1 MATKPKKQ
9 EATLLR
15 RFIEELYSRGVVSGE
30 DGSQRP
36 IFPDGV
42 TPDRGAFIRD
52 ICISEGATRTL
63 EIGMA
68 SGLSTLFI
76 LEALLENG
84 AGIGAHLVI
93 DPYESIEYHGAG
105 RRNVRDASLEEFVE
119 IKEEASELF
128 LPELIRQKRNF
139 DFAFIDGSH
148 LFDNVFVDLVLVHQ
162 LLKPGGIVVFDD
174 TFADAV
180 YLTCRYAELNYGY
193 TPVANHH
200 SGDGLR
206 PLPEGRRPTMRA
218 LRKPLTETRRGTFH
232 FVPFFLELVR
242 QEHDAAGVW
251 HHNDLTAATG
261 APRPG
266 ANSATTSYSFN
277 SSGHVFFVDAN
288 DHLHELWYDPTQG
301 PGWNHN
307 DLTSPTGLS
316 PAAGTALTSYSL
328 GSSGH
333 VFFVDASNH
342 LQELWYDPAQGPD
355 WNHNDLTASTGIA
368 PAAGTAL
375 TGYTLGSSGHVF
387 FVDESNHLH
396 EFRYDPAKGPGWNH
410 SDLTASA
417 KLGPAAGTALTSYT
431 LAGSGHVVFIDTSNH
446 LHELRY
452 DPAKRPDWNH
462 NDLTAST
469 RLLPAIGTAL
479 TSYTLGSSGHVFFM
493 DTSNHL
499 HELRH
504 DPADGPDWSHNDLTR
519 SAELVPATGTALTSY
534 TLGNSG
540 HVFLVDTSDHLHEL
554 WYDPAQRPGQGW
566 NRRDLT
572 ALAGPLAAART
583 ALTSY
588 TMGSSGHV
596 LFIDDQLDLSELYL

>member
-1 MATKPKKQ
+1 
-9 EATLLR
+9 
-15 RFIEELYSRGVVSGE
+15 
-30 DGSQRP
+30 
-36 IFPDGV
+36 
-42 TPDRGAFIRD
+42 
-52 ICISEGATRTL
+52 
-63 EIGMA
+63 
-68 SGLSTLFI
+68 
-76 LEALLENG
+76 
-84 AGIGAHLVI
+84 
-93 DPYESIEYHGAG
+93 
-105 RRNVRDASLEEFVE
+105 
-119 IKEEASELF
+119 
-128 LPELIRQKRNF
+128 
-139 DFAFIDGSH
+139 
-148 LFDNVFVDLVLVHQ
+148 
-162 LLKPGGIVVFDD
+162 
-174 TFADAV
+174 
-180 YLTCRYAELNYGY
+180 
-193 TPVANHH
+193 
-200 SGDGLR
+200 
-206 PLPEGRRPTMRA
+206 MRA

-410 SDLTASA
+410 SDLTAST
-417 KLGPAAGTALTSYT
+417 KLVPAAGTALTSYT

-446 LHELRY
+446 LHELWY

-479 TSYTLGSSGHVFFM
+479 TCYTLGSSGHVFFM

-504 DPADGPDWSHNDLTR
+504 DPADGPDWSHNNLTP
-519 SAELVPATGTALTSY
+519 SAELVPAAGTALTSY

-540 HVFLVDTSDHLHEL
+540 HVFLVDASDHLHEL
-554 WYDPAQRPGQGW
+554 WYDPAQGAGDGW
-566 NRRDLT
+566 NHRDLT

-596 LFIDDQLDLSELYL
+596 LFIDDQSDLSELYL

>member
-42 TPDRGAFIRD
+42 TPDRGAFIRE
-52 ICISEGATRTL
+52 ICISEGATRTM

-105 RRNVRDASLEEFVE
+105 RKNVRDAGLEEFVE

-180 YLTCRYAELNYGY
+180 YLACRYAELNYGY

-277 SSGHVFFVDAN
+277 SSGHVFFVDASG
-288 DHLHELWYDPTQG
+288 HLHELWYDP
-301 PGWNHN
+301 
-307 DLTSPTGLS
+307 
-316 PAAGTALTSYSL
+316 
-328 GSSGH
+328 
-333 VFFVDASNH
+333 
-342 LQELWYDPAQGPD
+342 AQGTD
-355 WNHNDLTASTGIA
+355 WNHNNVTASTGIA
-368 PAAGTAL
+368 AAARTAL
-375 TGYTLGSSGHVF
+375 TSYTMGSSAHVF

-396 EFRYDPAKGPGWNH
+396 EFRYDPAKGLGWNH
-410 SDLTASA
+410 SDLTASTTP
-417 KLGPAAGTALTSYT
+417 LPAAGTALTSYT
-431 LAGSGHVVFIDTSNH
+431 LAGSGHVFFTDTSNH
-446 LHELRY
+446 LHELWY

-479 TSYTLGSSGHVFFM
+479 TSYTLGSSDHVFFM

-499 HELRH
+499 RELRH
-504 DPADGPDWSHNDLTR
+504 DPAHDPDWSRNDLT
-519 SAELVPATGTALTSY
+519 SCAELVPVAGTALTSY

-540 HVFLVDTSDHLHEL
+540 HVLLLDTSNHLHEL
-554 WYDPAQRPGQGW
+554 WYDPAQGAGDGW
-566 NRRDLT
+566 NHRDLT